1 MKLRKAAG
9 VDNLSIEEI
18 KAATQDS
25 GLKVLYR
32 LCKMV
37 WDQEIIPSDW
47 KCSVIIPIHKKKDRL
62 YCRN

>member
-1 MKLRKAAG
+1 VKRMKLKKAAG

-18 KAATQDS
+18 KAATQAS
-25 GLKVLYR
+25 GVKVLHR

-47 KCSVIIPIHKKKDRL
+47 KCWYHFQSFNDL
-62 YCRN
+62 E